1 MDAVGGGKVKKA
13 AGGRKAGGPRK
24 KAVTRSVKAGLQFP
38 VGRIGRYLKNRRPV
52 DLISA
57 APSPLAAPTLFP
69 TTSVTPSTL
78 FPIASPRVAVA
89 DRTRGTGRPASSH
102 RLEPTRRH
110 PGAVV
115 AGRTTLWPYAPPSVR
130 EQRAR
135 GRREIEKERG
145 C

>member
-1 MDAVGGGKVKKA
+1 MDAVGSGKVKKA

-69 TTSVTPSTL
+69 TASVTPSTL
-78 FPIASPRVAVA
+78 IPIASVTPPPPPH
-89 DRTRGTGRPASSH
+89 RPSSL
-102 RLEPTRRH
+102 R
-110 PGAVV
+110 
-115 AGRTTLWPYAPPSVR
+115 
-130 EQRAR
+130 Q
-135 GRREIEKERG
+135 
-145 C
+145 